1 MKIYKILLFSLLF
14 IPIILPQQ
22 KYYTF
27 SGLEGLKDTTGN
39 IHLFYRL
46 YYSYNSQNVYE
57 VENSIYHLD
66 LSDSSDTLFLFDG
79 GGYIGIGDPSYTSI
93 INFKFWNN
101 DPGEYI
107 YSGVQTVVDPVSLIQ
122 RSDEDVPSITSL
134 GEARNGNIEISKQND
149 SLIFAGLSG
158 NIIKSSNGG
167 RTWDTVSNGKELI
180 SLCPYNDN
188 ILFAQEGTR
197 LLKSIDGGKIFSVVD
212 TFSTDYKYFLY
223 DKDSLHIYR
232 IANSDNENYLLVS
245 NNNGD
250 VYSWEKRFS
259 SLQKILISIDPFK
272 SGIIYLAAGSTIYY
286 STDYGASFNLY
297 RMLERKIVGLYAS
310 AEDTV
315 YVATKYDLYLL
326 IRTLAR
332 THDIIK
338 TIKHLAVNPEVLS
351 LYPLKIGNEWIYE
364 KNVEMYKS
372 RYKIKVIK
380 DTTIEGKQY
389 FKLTNGYFRIDTSYG
404 KVYEYISGDV
414 VSFDFSANELDDT
427 VFFNQGGYEE
437 GWFLENKSEFNLW
450 GINSERYLY
459 NYIIPTSG
467 YRINTFVKDIGL
479 YRDEG
484 GELLASYSVLIGF
497 TKDGVVYGDTTLVGI
512 DEGKSNKPIK
522 YSLFQNYPNPFNPST
537 IIQYSIPKT
546 SFVTLKIFNILGKE
560 IATLVNE
567 GKPAGNYQIE
577 FNIQKNMNNK
587 SLSSGIYF
595 YKLHA
600 GDYIRT
606 KKMIYLK

>member
-1 MKIYKILLFSLLF
+1 MNINKLLIILILLSAY
-14 IPIILPQQ
+14 ILPQQ

-66 LSDSSDTLFLFDG
+66 LSDSTDTLFLFDG
-79 GGYIGIGDPSYTSI
+79 GGYTGIGDPSYTSI

-101 DPGEYI
+101 DPEEYI
-107 YSGVQTVVDPVSLIQ
+107 YSGVQTVVDPVSFIQ
-122 RSDEDVPSITSL
+122 QSDEDNPSITSL

-149 SLIFAGLSG
+149 SLIFACLSG

-188 ILFAQEGTR
+188 ILFAQEGTQ
-197 LLKSIDGGKIFSVVD
+197 LVKSIDGGKNFSKVD
-212 TFSTDYKYFLY
+212 TFSTNYKYFLY

-245 NNNGD
+245 NNKGD
-250 VYSWEKRFS
+250 AYSWEKRFS
-259 SLQKILISIDPFK
+259 SVQKILISIDPFN

-297 RMLERKIVGLYAS
+297 RTLERKIVGLYAS
-310 AEDTV
+310 AEDTI
-315 YVATKYDLYLL
+315 YVATEYDLYLL

-332 THDIIK
+332 TPDIIK
-338 TIKHLAVNPEVLS
+338 TIKHLAVNPDVFS
-351 LYPLKIGNEWIYE
+351 LYPLKVGNEWTYE

-380 DTTIEGKQY
+380 DTIIEGKQY
-389 FKLTNGYFRIDTSYG
+389 FKMTNGYFRIDTSYG

-414 VSFDFSANELDDT
+414 VSFDFSAIELDDT

-450 GINSERYLY
+450 GINSERYVY
-459 NYIIPTSG
+459 TYIIPTSG

-497 TKDGVVYGDTTLVGI
+497 IKDGVVYGDTTVVGI
-512 DEGKSNKPIK
+512 DEGKSNKPVE

-567 GKPAGNYQIE
+567 EKPAGNYQIE
-577 FNIQKNMNNK
+577 FNIQKTINNK
-587 SLSSGIYF
+587 PLSSGIYF

>member
-1 MKIYKILLFSLLF
+1 MNINKLLIILILLSAY
-14 IPIILPQQ
+14 ILPQQ

-79 GGYIGIGDPSYTSI
+79 GGYTGIGDPSYTSI

-101 DPGEYI
+101 DPEEYI
-107 YSGVQTVVDPVSLIQ
+107 YSGVQTVVDPVSFIQ
-122 RSDEDVPSITSL
+122 QSDEDNPSITSL

-149 SLIFAGLSG
+149 SLIFACLSG

-188 ILFAQEGTR
+188 ILFAQEGTQ
-197 LLKSIDGGKIFSVVD
+197 LVKSIDGGKNFSKVD
-212 TFSTDYKYFLY
+212 TFSTNYKYFLY

-245 NNNGD
+245 NNKGD
-250 VYSWEKRFS
+250 AYSWEKRFS
-259 SLQKILISIDPFK
+259 SVQKILISIDPFN

-297 RMLERKIVGLYAS
+297 RTLERKIVGLYAS
-310 AEDTV
+310 AEDTI
-315 YVATKYDLYLL
+315 YVATEYDLYLL

-332 THDIIK
+332 TPDIIK
-338 TIKHLAVNPEVLS
+338 TIKHLAVNPDVFS
-351 LYPLKIGNEWIYE
+351 LYPLKVGNEWTYE

-380 DTTIEGKQY
+380 DTIIEGKQY
-389 FKLTNGYFRIDTSYG
+389 FKMTNGYFRIDTSYG

-414 VSFDFSANELDDT
+414 VSFDFSAIELDDT

-450 GINSERYLY
+450 GINSERYVY
-459 NYIIPTSG
+459 TYIIPTSG

-497 TKDGVVYGDTTLVGI
+497 IKDGVVYGDTTVVGI
-512 DEGKSNKPIK
+512 DEGKSNKPVE

-567 GKPAGNYQIE
+567 EKPAGNYQIE
-577 FNIQKNMNNK
+577 FNIQKTINNK
-587 SLSSGIYF
+587 PLSSGIYF

>member
-1 MKIYKILLFSLLF
+1 MNINKLLIILILLSAY
-14 IPIILPQQ
+14 ILPQQ

-66 LSDSSDTLFLFDG
+66 LSDSTDTLFLFDG
-79 GGYIGIGDPSYTSI
+79 GGYTGIGDPSYTSI

-101 DPGEYI
+101 DPEEYI
-107 YSGVQTVVDPVSLIQ
+107 YSGVQTVVDPVSFIQ
-122 RSDEDVPSITSL
+122 QSDEDNPSITSL

-149 SLIFAGLSG
+149 SLIFACLSG

-188 ILFAQEGTR
+188 ILFAQEGTQ
-197 LLKSIDGGKIFSVVD
+197 LVKSIDGGKNFSKVD
-212 TFSTDYKYFLY
+212 TFSTNYKYFLY

-245 NNNGD
+245 NNKGD
-250 VYSWEKRFS
+250 AYSWEKRFS
-259 SLQKILISIDPFK
+259 SVQKILISIDPFN

-297 RMLERKIVGLYAS
+297 RTLERKIVGLYAS
-310 AEDTV
+310 AEDTI
-315 YVATKYDLYLL
+315 YVATEYDLYLL

-332 THDIIK
+332 TPDIIK
-338 TIKHLAVNPEVLS
+338 TIKHLAVNPDVFS
-351 LYPLKIGNEWIYE
+351 LYPLKVGNEWTYE

-380 DTTIEGKQY
+380 DTIIEGKQY
-389 FKLTNGYFRIDTSYG
+389 FKMTNGYFRIDTSYG

-414 VSFDFSANELDDT
+414 VSFDFSAIELDDT

-450 GINSERYLY
+450 GINSERYVY
-459 NYIIPTSG
+459 TYIIPTSG

-497 TKDGVVYGDTTLVGI
+497 IKDGVVYGDTTVVGI
-512 DEGKSNKPIK
+512 DEGKSNKPVE

-567 GKPAGNYQIE
+567 EKPAGNYQIE
-577 FNIQKNMNNK
+577 FNIQKTINNK
-587 SLSSGIYF
+587 PLSSGIYF

-600 GDYIRT
+600 GNYIRT